1 MRQPLTPQVLYGLVD
16 KYERLLRLRTVPTA
30 VPPRDELRSLARQ
43 FPGALRELDR
53 LPLERIEARLRAVQR
68 VLAEAGEPEAWM
80 QIQVSYHGYMRAA
93 LRVKRWAR
101 GWPVE
106 PAAALLAF
114 TAKYVPAADE
124 PGLAPDVLDAP
135 RASPRMKMAPDFRL
149 RTSGSSVERDLG
161 PEARSPEPIYR
172 AGSGPEGNRHGAA
185 DAKCV
190 KH

>member
-1 MRQPLTPQVLYGLVD
+1 MRQPLTPQVLHGLVD

-53 LPLERIEARLRAVQR
+53 LPLETIEARLRAVQR
-68 VLAEAGEPEAWM
+68 VLAEACEPEAWM
-80 QIQVSYHGYMRAA
+80 QIQVSYHGYMRAT
-93 LRVKRWAR
+93 LRVKRWSR

-124 PGLAPDVLDAP
+124 PGLAFFDADVLVTIRKP
-135 RASPRMKMAPDFRL
+135 PEGRL
-149 RTSGSSVERDLG
+149 NPFVLEAVARLHATT
-161 PEARSPEPIYR
+161 PEAV
-172 AGSGPEGNRHGAA
+172 A
-185 DAKCV
+185 DALLQ
-190 KH
+190 HEQGTYPS